1 MLKDKIK
8 TLRKEAGL
16 TQKELGE
23 KLNVAANTIN
33 GYETGHRTPDYETLI
48 KMADYFSVTTDY
60 LLGHE
65 KQSDKKNN
73 EDEYYKYLEKEYW
86 ELIKKLNII
95 EIKVSKSIS
104 DGNLSLVDINN
115 ALKELLAKKK
125 DTPT

>member
-86 ELIKKLNII
+86 ELIKKLNIV
-95 EIKVSKSIS
+95 EIKVLKSIV
-104 DGNLSLVDINN
+104 DEGISLVDINN
-115 ALKELLAKKK
+115 ALKEIWEKKK
-125 DTPT
+125 GTQ